1 MERVHVL
8 TWGYRCAIT
17 TLLVM
22 HGQSLAYNARP
33 AIKQV
38 DRDSLPIVQ
47 LSTDGRVIGLLKDVH
62 DVRHPKRTVIRDS
75 TAWMEFKQSV
85 GDKNGTIL
93 PSVDFGR
100 EMLIV
105 ATNGLRN
112 NGEFISIERVDVQR
126 DTLVAHVLTRVH
138 VMPDCRDAAMYAPM
152 AIVRVP
158 RDARPVVFTE
168 TKRDEGCGDILR
180 GIPQ

>member
-8 TWGYRCAIT
+8 AWVYRCAIT
-17 TLLVM
+17 ALLVM
-22 HGQSLAYNARP
+22 HGKSPAYNARP
-33 AIKQV
+33 AINQV
-38 DRDSLPIVQ
+38 DRDSLPMVQ

-62 DVRHPKRTVIRDS
+62 EVRHHIRTVIRDS

-85 GDKNGTIL
+85 GDKDGTIL

-100 EMLIV
+100 EMLTV
-105 ATNGLRN
+105 ASNGLRN
-112 NGEFISIERVDVQR
+112 NGEVISIERVDVQR

-138 VMPDCRDAAMYAPM
+138 VMPDCRDAAMYAPV

-168 TKRDEGCGDILR
+168 TKRDEGCGAALQ
-180 GIPQ
+180 GMPQ